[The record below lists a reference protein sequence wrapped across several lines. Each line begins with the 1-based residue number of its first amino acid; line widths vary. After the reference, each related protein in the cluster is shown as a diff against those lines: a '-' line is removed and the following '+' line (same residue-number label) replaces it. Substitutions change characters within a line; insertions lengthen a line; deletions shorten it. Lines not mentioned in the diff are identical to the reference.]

1 MDIKSIVDSYRKDD
15 SRDLIDKITR
25 IIKAQE
31 GKWDLGIDESSK
43 DLTAMLLYEY
53 STAIEKMTD
62 GKVSAEFVI
71 RKLTTNMGTFR
82 YGDFKRKED
91 DHITYGG
98 MPVTSEAYKL
108 HTRVENGFG
117 AHQVDYKDET
127 GRPKFSVVLFDD
139 KQKFKTRDGRKFLL
153 HGIDL
158 SDLNG
163 IRHTAF
169 HEWTHIME
177 KSFVR
182 SSTLKKEDV
191 ILEDGDSIY
200 INACL
205 SADLEMFEYK
215 NFILN
220 VDKMLESGQDIL
232 FGGIS
237 TIEINEKKSPYR
249 RIMHNQ
255 ISEGATEY
263 IALEVMKVLGFEVKD
278 KSRYEDRR
286 KIVNQI
292 FSSIGKKQAIAD
304 YLTSSNKLISML
316 ESRKFNGKPLL
327 QASDNMVTKL
337 GKTDVFFKD
346 EFRKCEKDY
355 REFDKIKDEIQIFWN
370 ESRRPE
376 EADVET
382 VFSHA
387 KSIIPFS
394 SEVSEDLARR
404 HIGLAL
410 SFDSDMKDFKANLDR
425 EFPIIIRENEED
437 KVIKET

>member
-25 IIKAQE
+25 IIKAQD

-82 YGDFKRKED
+82 YGDFKRKAD

-139 KQKFKTRDGRKFLL
+139 KQKFKTRDGRKLVL

-182 SSTLKKEDV
+182 SSTLKKEDVILEDGDSVIRQAPYLFNASIMDNFKIVKEDV

-286 KIVNQI
+286 QIVNQI

-355 REFDKIKDEIQIFWN
+355 REFDKIKDEIIDRDTAIVTA
-370 ESRRPE
+370 EIE
-376 EADVET
+376 VLDY
-382 VFSHA
+382 
-387 KSIIPFS
+387 KKII
-394 SEVSEDLARR
+394 
-404 HIGLAL
+404 
-410 SFDSDMKDFKANLDR
+410 
-425 EFPIIIRENEED
+425 
-437 KVIKET
+437 